1 MGSWRRLGW
10 REVLHQ
16 PNCLRDPR
24 GIAPRAL
31 SFGHWHENQEPLL
44 RLQLDFDSL
53 RDLVGLLPAQ
63 EVNRGPAAP
72 LDGQRLGVR
81 SLAVIQPFAKFPRA
95 AVVLL
100 HAVGELLRFVYGI
113 GRDEQHRRALRL
125 YGVQHQVHDPG
136 AVEAFPRP
144 AVPPLQQYGEAPASA
159 GYAATKTNL
168 RAHQRVLARLQQHRG
183 AERELVGHS
192 FFAHARRHLYVY
204 LLGVHCTGVQRR
216 RRRRRRRAR

>member
-1 MGSWRRLGW
+1 MLGQ
-10 REVLHQ
+10 REILPQ
-16 PNCLRDPR
+16 PDFLRDQR
-24 GIAPRAL
+24 CIAPCAR
-31 SFGHWHENQEPLL
+31 SVGPRHDNQEPLL
-44 RLQLDFDSL
+44 RLQPNVDSL
-53 RDLVGLLPAQ
+53 GDLVGLRLAH
-63 EVNRGPAAP
+63 EVSRDLAAP
-72 LDGQRLGVR
+72 MDGHRFGVR
-81 SLAVIQPFAKFPRA
+81 SLAVIQPSAKFPRA
-95 AVVLL
+95 AVVLIL
-100 HAVGELLRFVYGI
+100 AVGKLLRGLYGR
-113 GRDEQHRRALRL
+113 GCDEQHRSALRL